1 MYTILASKYIKRQK
15 MNNFT
20 YYNPTKIEF
29 GKEKE
34 NNIGEYLAQSGI
46 KKVLLHY
53 GAGSIKKNGLY
64 ERIIISL
71 NKNNIEFQEL
81 SGVVSNPLLSKVN
94 EGITLAKENNIEAIL
109 AVGGGSVADSAKAIA
124 AGAKYDGDVW
134 DFFIHKAQISEA
146 LPVFTVMTLSAT
158 ASEMNGNSVIINEYT
173 KQKYSISS
181 VLLNPVVSVINP
193 ELMATVSKEYLA
205 YSAVDII
212 SHCIEV
218 YFTASTHPH
227 FNSRIVEA
235 IIKTVIETTEILLE
249 NPNDYDARAEFAW
262 AAIQGLNGLT
272 PAGTEGGSFPNH
284 MIEHSLSAL
293 YNVAHGAGL
302 SVVIPAWMKWYKEQ
316 NTAQFKR
323 FAKEIFNSDDENIG
337 IERLE
342 SWFSKIGAPVTLEEA
357 KIPREGIE
365 ELAENAYGTSKVWG
379 MGEVYSKETIAE
391 ILEKA

>member
-1 MYTILASKYIKRQK
+1 

-34 NNIGEYLAQSGI
+34 NNIGEYLEQSGI
-46 KKVLLHY
+46 KKVLLVY
-53 GAGSIKKNGLY
+53 GGGSIKQNGLY
-64 ERIIISL
+64 EKIITSL
-71 NKNNIEFQEL
+71 NKNNIAFEEL

-94 EGITLAKENNIEAIL
+94 EGIKIAKNTNIEAIL
-109 AVGGGSVADSAKAIA
+109 GVGGGSVADSAKAIA
-124 AGAKYDGDVW
+124 VGAKYDGDVW
-134 DFFIHKAQISEA
+134 DFFIQKAQISEA

-158 ASEMNGNSVIINEYT
+158 ASEMNGNSVVMNDVT
-173 KQKYSISS
+173 KQKYSIAS
-181 VLLNPVVSVINP
+181 VLVNPVVSVINP
-193 ELMATVSKEYLA
+193 ELMATVSPEYLA
-205 YSAVDII
+205 YSAVDVI

-218 YFTASTHPH
+218 YFTASVHPN

-235 IIKTVIETTEILLE
+235 IIKTVMETTEILIE

-293 YNVAHGAGL
+293 FNVAHGAGL
-302 SVVIPAWMKWYKEQ
+302 AIVIPAWMKWYKEQ
-316 NTAQFKR
+316 NIPQFKR
-323 FAKEIFNSDDENIG
+323 FSKEIFNSEDENVG
-337 IERLE
+337 IEKLE
-342 SWFSKIGAPVTLEEA
+342 NWFSKIGAPVTLKEVN
-357 KIPREGIE
+357 IPRESIE
-365 ELAENAYGTSKVWG
+365 ELAINANELANLWG
-379 MGEVYSKETIAE
+379 FGALYPTESIIE

>member
-1 MYTILASKYIKRQK
+1 

-34 NNIGEYLAQSGI
+34 NNIGEYLEQSGI
-46 KKVLLHY
+46 KKVLLVY
-53 GAGSIKKNGLY
+53 GGGSIKKNGLY
-64 ERIIISL
+64 DKIIISL
-71 NKNNIEFQEL
+71 NKNNIEFEEL

-94 EGITLAKENNIEAIL
+94 EGIKIAKNTNIEAIL
-109 AVGGGSVADSAKAIA
+109 GVGGGSVADSAKAIA

-134 DFFIHKAQISEA
+134 DFFIQKAQISEA

-158 ASEMNGNSVIINEYT
+158 ASEMNGNSVVMNDAT
-173 KQKYSISS
+173 KQKYSIAS

-193 ELMATVSKEYLA
+193 ELMATVSPEYLA
-205 YSAVDII
+205 YSAVDVI

-218 YFTASTHPH
+218 YFTASVHPN

-235 IIKTVIETTEILLE
+235 IIKTVMETTEILIE

-293 YNVAHGAGL
+293 FNVAHGAGL
-302 SVVIPAWMKWYKEQ
+302 AVVIPAWMKWYKEQ
-316 NTAQFKR
+316 NISQFKR
-323 FAKEIFNSDDENIG
+323 FSKEIFNSEDENVG
-337 IERLE
+337 IEKLE
-342 SWFSKIGAPVTLEEA
+342 NWFSKIGAPVTLKEVN
-357 KIPREGIE
+357 IPRESIE
-365 ELAENAYGTSKVWG
+365 ELAINANELANLWG
-379 MGEVYSKETIAE
+379 FGALYPTESIIE

>member
-1 MYTILASKYIKRQK
+1 

-34 NNIGEYLAQSGI
+34 KNIGEYLEQSGI
-46 KKVLLHY
+46 KKVLLVY
-53 GAGSIKKNGLY
+53 GGGSIKKNGLY
-64 ERIIISL
+64 SRIIDSL
-71 NKNNIEFQEL
+71 DKNNIEYEEL
-81 SGVVSNPLLSKVN
+81 SGVVSNPLLSKAN
-94 EGITLAKENNIEAIL
+94 EGIKLAKDHKVEAIL
-109 AVGGGSVADSAKAIA
+109 GVGGGSVADSAKAIA

-134 DFFIHKAQISEA
+134 DFFINKAQIKEA

-158 ASEMNGNSVIINEYT
+158 ASEMNGNSVIINDET
-173 KQKYSISS
+173 KQKYSIAS

-193 ELMATVSKEYLA
+193 ELMSTVSKEYLA
-205 YSAVDII
+205 YSAVDVI
-212 SHCIEV
+212 SHCIEI

-262 AAIQGLNGLT
+262 AAVQGLNGLT

-302 SVVIPAWMKWYKEQ
+302 AVVIPAWMKWYKEQ
-316 NTAQFKR
+316 NISQFKR
-323 FAKEIFNSDDENIG
+323 FGKEIFNNDDENAG
-337 IERLE
+337 IENLE
-342 SWFSKIGAPVTLEEA
+342 NWFTKIGAPTTLEEA
-357 KIPREGIE
+357 AIPRDGIE
-365 ELAENAYGTSKVWG
+365 ALAINANALANVWG
-379 MGEVYSKETIAE
+379 MGELYSKETIIE

>member
-1 MYTILASKYIKRQK
+1 
-15 MNNFT
+15 MNDFT

-34 NNIGEYLAQSGI
+34 NNIGEYLGQSGI
-46 KKVLLHY
+46 KKVLLVY
-53 GAGSIKKNGLY
+53 GGGSIKKNGLY
-64 ERIIISL
+64 SRIINSL
-71 NKNNIEFQEL
+71 NKNNIAFEEL

-94 EGITLAKENNIEAIL
+94 EGVKLAKDNKVEAIL
-109 AVGGGSVADSAKAIA
+109 GVGGGSVADSAKAIA

-134 DFFIHKAQISEA
+134 DFFINKAQITEA

-158 ASEMNGNSVIINEYT
+158 ASEMNGNSVVMNDQT
-173 KQKYSISS
+173 KQKYSIAS

-205 YSAVDII
+205 YSAVDVI
-212 SHCIEV
+212 SHCIEI

-302 SVVIPAWMKWYKEQ
+302 AVVIPAWMKWYKEQ
-316 NTAQFKR
+316 NISQFKR
-323 FAKEIFNSDDENIG
+323 FAKEIFNSDDENVG
-337 IERLE
+337 IEKLE
-342 SWFSKIGAPVTLEEA
+342 NWFTKIGAPTTLEEVA
-357 KIPREGIE
+357 IPRDAIE
-365 ELAENAYGTSKVWG
+365 ALAINANDLANVWG
-379 MGEVYSKETIAE
+379 FGQLYSKETIIE

>member
-1 MYTILASKYIKRQK
+1 

-34 NNIGEYLAQSGI
+34 NNIGSYLAEAGI
-46 KKVLLHY
+46 KKVLFLY
-53 GAGSIKKNGLY
+53 GTGSIQKSGLY
-64 ERIIISL
+64 DKIIHSL
-71 NKNNIEFQEL
+71 KQSNIEFVEL

-94 EGITLAKENNIEAIL
+94 EGIELSKKYKIEAIL
-109 AVGGGSVADSAKAIA
+109 GVGGGSVADSAKAIA

-134 DFFIHKAQISEA
+134 DFYINKVQITEA

-158 ASEMNGNSVIINEYT
+158 ASEMNGNSVIINDDT

-181 VLLNPVVSVINP
+181 VLINPVLSVINP
-193 ELMATVSKEYLA
+193 ELMKTVSPEYLA

-212 SHCIEV
+212 AHSIEI
-218 YFTASTHPH
+218 YFTASGHPH
-227 FNSRIVEA
+227 FNSRIVES
-235 IIKTVIETTEILLE
+235 IIKTVMETTEILIA
-249 NPNDYDARAEFAW
+249 NPDDYDARAEFAW
-262 AAIQGLNGLT
+262 VAIQALNGLT

-302 SVVIPAWMKWYKEQ
+302 AVVIPAWMKWYKEQ
-316 NTAQFKR
+316 NIPQFQR
-323 FAKEIFNSDDENIG
+323 FAKEIFHSDDADEG
-337 IERLE
+337 IEKLKN
-342 SWFSKIGAPVTLEEA
+342 WFSKIGAPVTLKELD
-357 KIPREGIE
+357 IPREDIE
-365 ELAENAYGTSKVWG
+365 ALAINANGLAQVWG
-379 MGEVYSKETIAE
+379 MDALYPVKTIIE